1 MVKFGGSER
10 LKSSSRRDRASTVM
24 ERAIRQTLEAVVILN
39 LFPRSEFCLNIEIL
53 QSDGGD
59 LSAAIN
65 AAVLAFVNAGVPL
78 QDLAAAS
85 SAGFINSEAV
95 LGTKLVVDDRLL
107 LMLICGVIQM
117 FHILSVARVTQ
128 SCLFVCCRAPIAFV
142 LPSYTQHFLRN
153 TSRQ

>member
-10 LKSSSRRDRASTVM
+10 LKSSSRRDRTSTVM
-24 ERAIRQTLEAVVILN
+24 ERAIRQTLEAVVLLN

-85 SAGFINSEAV
+85 SAGFVNSEAV
-95 LGTKLVVDDRLL
+95 LGMIWVVDDSFCLKSLL
-107 LMLICGVIQM
+107 CSSASFRCFI
-117 FHILSVARVTQ
+117 F
-128 SCLFVCCRAPIAFV
+128 RA
-142 LPSYTQHFLRN
+142 
-153 TSRQ
+153 